1 MYKLALLRVAAALAS
16 FVAVSALPVF
26 DTDLAANP
34 FVHEA
39 RRLQYYKQP
48 RIALLPPYLSFVRK
62 SAHIHT
68 RIQSFPFLSAQF
80 PW

>member
-48 RIALLPPYLSFVRK
+48 RM
-62 SAHIHT
+62 
-68 RIQSFPFLSAQF
+68 
-80 PW
+80 